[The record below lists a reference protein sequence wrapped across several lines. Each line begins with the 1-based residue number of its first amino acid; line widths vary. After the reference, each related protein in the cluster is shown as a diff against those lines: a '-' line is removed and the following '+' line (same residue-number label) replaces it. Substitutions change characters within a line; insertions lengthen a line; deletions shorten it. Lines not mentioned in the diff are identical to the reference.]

1 MIAAESVPGESTI
14 ALPPGV
20 ERAVY
25 QKHLPLVRRVALRTA
40 QSLPSGITY
49 DDVLRAGWVGLIS
62 ALRARPDSDEGEF
75 NTYAAYRVRLA
86 VLEYLKSLDPNARR
100 MRAVSLRISD
110 AISSLTKALKRV
122 PEELEVASELGLDL
136 ASYWS
141 LLEGIA
147 EAGWVRLELTAP
159 GDDAAESDQ
168 SMIQRQSLGG
178 RVEHI
183 IRALPDQYQVV
194 LGLYYQEQCDLDEIG
209 EVLGVTRNRAC
220 QLHAQA
226 VHLIRG
232 QLSFGGT
239 A

>member
-1 MIAAESVPGESTI
+1 MQAESVPFDSTI
-14 ALPPGV
+14 ALPAGV

-40 QSLPSGITY
+40 QSLPNGVTY
-49 DDVLRAGWVGLIS
+49 DDVLRAGWIGLVS

-100 MRAVSLRISD
+100 MRAVSQRITD
-110 AISSLTKALKRV
+110 AIRNFVRTAGRV

-136 ASYWS
+136 ASYRS

-147 EAGWVRLELTAP
+147 EAGWVRLELTP
-159 GDDAAESDQ
+159 SGESDVGE
-168 SMIQRQSLGG
+168 SDKGMIEHQSLGS
-178 RVEHI
+178 RVETI

-194 LGLYYQEQCDLDEIG
+194 LGLYYQEQCDLEEIG
-209 EVLGVTRNRAC
+209 EVLGVTQNRAC

-232 QLSFGGT
+232 QLGGGGS